1 MSDTQTGTRTIAI
14 TGSASGIG
22 AATRAILESQGAKVI
37 GVDLRDAEII
47 ADLSGADGREQAVAQ
62 IGEMCGGKLDGLVT
76 AAGIGPPNDPAK
88 MLSINCFGT
97 LACLDGLRGAL
108 ANSDGVA
115 KVVAISS
122 NSTTT
127 VPNIPA
133 ELVAAC
139 LDGDE
144 PGALE
149 MLGGHGA
156 DAQNF
161 AYAGGKTAVAHYVRR
176 NAPSAEWAGAGIR
189 LNAIAPGATLTPL
202 LQAGLDSEE
211 FGPMIKDFPVPTGGF
226 GTPEQIATWIC
237 HMLGAEADFLCGS
250 VVFVDGGTD
259 AMVRP
264 DAWPATFS
272 M

>member
-1 MSDTQTGTRTIAI
+1 MSQTRTIAI

-22 AATRAILESQGAKVI
+22 AATRAILESQGCEVI
-37 GVDLRDAEII
+37 GVDLREAEII
-47 ADLSGADGREQAVAQ
+47 ADLSGADGRDQAVSQ
-62 IGEMCGGKLDGLVT
+62 IRQMCGDKLDGLVT

-97 LACLDGLRGAL
+97 LACLDGLREPL
-108 ANSDGVA
+108 AGSDGVA
-115 KVVAISS
+115 KAVAISS

-139 LDGDE
+139 LGGDE
-144 PGALE
+144 PAAQELLE
-149 MLGGHGA
+149 GYGT

-176 NAPSAEWAGAGIR
+176 SAPSPDWAGASIR

-226 GTPEQIATWIC
+226 GTPQQIASWIC
-237 HMLGAEADFLCGS
+237 HMLGDEADFLCGS

-264 DAWPATFS
+264 DSWPATFA